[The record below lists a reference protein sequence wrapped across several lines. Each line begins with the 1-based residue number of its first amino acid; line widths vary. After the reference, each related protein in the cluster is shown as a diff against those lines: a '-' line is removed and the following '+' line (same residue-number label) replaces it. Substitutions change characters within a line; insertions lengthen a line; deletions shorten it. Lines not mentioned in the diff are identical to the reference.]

1 MERKEGKQIEIT
13 LNFIFM
19 SSCHRK
25 GQRISAEL
33 EQGKRPASSIYRR
46 GKAANI
52 AKFKG
57 REVEE
62 IK

>member
-1 MERKEGKQIEIT
+1 
-13 LNFIFM
+13 M